1 MRSDQMYAF
10 RRLRSVCV
18 SSAALALLC
27 LSGLPGRA
35 AEVRA
40 IVRRVAPV
48 YPDLARRIK
57 ITGDV
62 KVDATVNEDGKV
74 TNAKAI
80 SGSKVLCFAAEEAV
94 RKWKFASSASASHVE
109 VSVKFEI
116 AQ

>member
-1 MRSDQMYAF
+1 MRSEPVPAS
-10 RRLRSVCV
+10 RRLRSVCLKA
-18 SSAALALLC
+18 AALALLC

-40 IVRRVAPV
+40 IARRVAPV
-48 YPDLARRIK
+48 YPELAKRMK

-74 TNAKAI
+74 TDAKAI
-80 SGSKVLCFAAEEAV
+80 RGSKVLSFAAEEAV
-94 RKWKFASSASASHVE
+94 RKWRFAPGASASHVE

-116 AQ
+116 AP